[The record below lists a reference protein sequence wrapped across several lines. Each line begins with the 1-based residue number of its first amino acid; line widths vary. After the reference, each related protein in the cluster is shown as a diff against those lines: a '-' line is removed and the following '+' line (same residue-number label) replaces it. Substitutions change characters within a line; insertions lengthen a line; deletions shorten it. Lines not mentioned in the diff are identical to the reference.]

1 VFQEVQKARD
11 FQLVLCADVWYVV
24 GEYSVGV
31 LKEAVAAGKAK
42 GMFNPFSSEP
52 TVIHTPQVT

>member
-1 VFQEVQKARD
+1 MQKARD